1 MIERPLFDKE
11 PIGNIFYPH
20 TVIFEIPILRFLIKP
35 PACWGADVSTEIYKL
50 LLLFSIISL
59 CKGMFS
65 SIAAVWFRLEAK
77 FSQLTVSLW

>member
-35 PACWGADVSTEIYKL
+35 PAC
-50 LLLFSIISL
+50 
-59 CKGMFS
+59 
-65 SIAAVWFRLEAK
+65 
-77 FSQLTVSLW
+77 